1 MMKPPGYR
9 TVASL
14 IILLLILSS
23 PITAQQPNQ
32 AQKSDQQTGQAQ
44 KEPANVVRIST
55 QLVQIDA
62 VVTDNKGGHIEDLT
76 ENEFELTVDGKRQS
90 LTYFSLVKQPEPKA
104 IKSDKPAN
112 TTAPLPGLPPK
123 TIARENIN
131 RTIAFVVD
139 DLGLSFESIHF
150 ARRALKKFLD
160 EQMQEGDL
168 VGIIRTGRGAGSLQQ
183 FTNDKRVLY
192 AALEKMTW
200 NPFSR
205 DMMPNFSTPDE
216 NQSEEA
222 QAAEERF
229 EDFRETVFSSGTLGG
244 LNFVVRSL
252 RQLPGRKIA
261 ILLILSTQRRGRLC

>member
-112 TTAPLPGLPPK
+112 TTA
-123 TIARENIN
+123 
-131 RTIAFVVD
+131 
-139 DLGLSFESIHF
+139 
-150 ARRALKKFLD
+150 
-160 EQMQEGDL
+160 
-168 VGIIRTGRGAGSLQQ
+168 
-183 FTNDKRVLY
+183 
-192 AALEKMTW
+192 
-200 NPFSR
+200 
-205 DMMPNFSTPDE
+205 
-216 NQSEEA
+216 
-222 QAAEERF
+222 
-229 EDFRETVFSSGTLGG
+229 
-244 LNFVVRSL
+244 
-252 RQLPGRKIA
+252 
-261 ILLILSTQRRGRLC
+261 